1 MASGKSSKGY
11 GFSTLK
17 YERYLYWLVECEI
30 FVLYHVCYTLY
41 NVSLFIFTD
50 LIEYMDFEWFS
61 GEDESVHKNNASMI
75 VMLTLTI
82 RTKFLN
88 TEGPPCTRVCGS
100 TFPTKLWN
108 FFSCLS
114 PMSGY
119 NLFLNVGS
127 NSGRFKTYRPNY
139 VNT

>member
-1 MASGKSSKGY
+1 MGKATKGY
-11 GFSTLK
+11 SFSTLRC
-17 YERYLYWLVECEI
+17 ERYLYGLVECEM

-41 NVSLFIFTD
+41 VSLFIFID

-82 RTKFLN
+82 RTKFLY

-119 NLFLNVGS
+119 STFINVGS
-127 NSGRFKTYRPNY
+127 NIGGFKTYQPNY
-139 VNT
+139 ANT